1 MDIDIKR
8 IIMFASSSI
17 GFFNNKSN
25 FKGLNCDD
33 EIKQMIPLL
42 DKILEKAFLKV
53 PNRDKET
60 EKLVKK
66 INAKKIYFDIIT
78 QDDMHRKNKKE
89 IDISRKNRDILAEH
103 AINYACVNCKRN
115 FKRCA
120 LKTAM
125 LQCEVP
131 VFHEEEGKCPYK
143 ND

>member
-1 MDIDIKR
+1 
-8 IIMFASSSI
+8 MFASSSI

-66 INAKKIYFDIIT
+66 
-78 QDDMHRKNKKE
+78 NK
-89 IDISRKNRDILAEH
+89 
-103 AINYACVNCKRN
+103 C
-115 FKRCA
+115 
-120 LKTAM
+120 
-125 LQCEVP
+125 
-131 VFHEEEGKCPYK
+131 
-143 ND
+143 